1 MRKTL
6 FLVSLLTASLSL
18 GVELNSDEHREA
30 YAIGA
35 SVGEHLLNQIDGQE
49 KLGVKTDKYIVLEGF
64 LDAFK
69 SRLKIKHDEIDKHL
83 NNRVARLNKAA
94 DDLDKANLEK
104 NLKAGKE
111 YMTKNA
117 KNKKVKTTK
126 SGLQYEVITSG
137 KGDMPKD
144 ESIVVVNYKAY
155 LIDGTVFDDTTT
167 SKTPAHLSMINII
180 DGLSEGL
187 KLMKSGSKYKF
198 TIPSALAYGDHGMDA
213 VPAGAV
219 VIFEAELLRVLKPG
233 ELAGVAK
240 ELSEEDIKNFHGTHK

>member
-6 FLVSLLTASLSL
+6 LLIPLLTSSLSL
-18 GVELNSDEHREA
+18 GVELNNDERREA

-49 KLGVKTDKYIVLEGF
+49 KLGVKTDKDIVLEGF

-69 SRLKIKHDEIDKHL
+69 NQLKIKHDEVGKYL
-83 NNRVARLNKAA
+83 NNRVAKLNKAA
-94 DDLDKANLEK
+94 DDLDKVNLEK

-111 YMTKNA
+111 YMAKNA

-126 SGLQYEVITSG
+126 SGLQYEIITNGSG
-137 KGDMPKD
+137 DTPRD

-155 LIDGTVFDDTTT
+155 LIDGTIFDDTTT
-167 SKTPAHLSMINII
+167 SKTPAHLSMVNII
-180 DGLSEGL
+180 DGLGEGL
-187 KLMKSGSKYKF
+187 KLMKAGSKYKF

-240 ELSEEDIKNFHGTHK
+240 ELSEKEIKDFHGTQK